1 MGLLCPGAA
10 NDDTYELEEGEWI
23 PDDSHDAID
32 SSGIV
37 FDEGLRYSLCI
48 QLFIIFTTLRQG
60 LYFY

>member
-32 SSGIV
+32 SSGSV
-37 FDEGLRYSLCI
+37 FDEGLCYHDSYN
-48 QLFIIFTTLRQG
+48 QLTGFSHHSPV
-60 LYFY
+60 